1 MEDICSPKIVLVIM
15 QTYTT
20 SPETL
25 SIVNEDIEVAYVQT
39 SPHQRMDLSR
49 AITEDELMTRMQTRL
64 RGMFA

>member
-1 MEDICSPKIVLVIM
+1 M